1 MPTSKESIRRPGL
14 PKEGRYPVLDLMRK
28 KGEPL
33 TRQQYLSHVLLETS
47 DPDPDVPQAGDVE
60 LALPVAF
67 RHPDF
72 RWDGDEE
79 DE

>member
-1 MPTSKESIRRPGL
+1 
-14 PKEGRYPVLDLMRK
+14 MRK

-33 TRQQYLSHVLLETS
+33 TRQQYLSHVLMETS
-47 DPDPDVPQAGDVE
+47 DPDPDEPQAGDVE
-60 LALPVAF
+60 LAMPVAF

-72 RWDGDEE
+72 RWDGDDE